1 MSKEPDS
8 LPAEAGEK
16 DGPITTPSGDQVGTW
31 IEDLIVRPV
40 VTRPDGRGEVAELLR
55 ADWDDV
61 RGSEMVHAYLA
72 TLEPGVTKG
81 WVCHERQEDR
91 GVHLYGRLRWA
102 LYDGRE
108 DSPTKGVVMDLT
120 FTERNR
126 SLMMIPRGVWH
137 KVMNVGTG
145 EAAFVNLPTSLY
157 DHSDPDKRRLPP
169 DTDLIPS
176 PF

>member
-1 MSKEPDS
+1 MSDQYIS
-8 LPAEAGEK
+8 LPADVGTK
-16 DGPITTPSGDQVGTW
+16 DQSLTTPSGEPVGQP
-31 IEDLIVRPV
+31 IDGVIVRPV

-55 ADWDDV
+55 ADWEEV

-81 WVCHERQEDR
+81 WVCHEGQEDR
-91 GVHLYGRLRWA
+91 GVHLSGRLRWA
-102 LYDGRE
+102 LFDGRA
-108 DSPTKGVVMDLT
+108 DSPTNGVVMDLT

-126 SLMMIPRGVWH
+126 NLLMIPRGVWH
-137 KVMNVGTG
+137 KVKNVGTT
-145 EAAFVNLPTSLY
+145 EATFVNLPTALY

-169 DTDLIPS
+169 DTDRIPS